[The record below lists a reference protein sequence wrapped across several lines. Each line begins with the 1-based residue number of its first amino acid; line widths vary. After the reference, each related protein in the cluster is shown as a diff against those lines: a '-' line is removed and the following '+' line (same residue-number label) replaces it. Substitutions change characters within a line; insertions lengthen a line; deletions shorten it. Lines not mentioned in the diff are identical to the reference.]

1 VIRRLSLSVPRPVG
15 SGGGPAGEGRTV
27 RLLAVSDEVDRA
39 FDFESNREAI
49 RPLDAILGCGD
60 LEPEHLCFLADAF
73 HVPLLY
79 VLGNHDRGANW
90 ESYETRLP
98 GRLDGRVERVAG
110 ISVAGMSW
118 PGTARGRPARDDLGA
133 WRQVIGLALK
143 SAARR
148 RPLIILS
155 HVPPSG
161 LGDTPED
168 PFHRGFGA
176 YRWLL
181 RALSPIAWLHGHTA
195 LAASEGW
202 RTQWRSTTLVNV
214 TGAVLLEITVGSEAA
229 ATIAEVEA

>member
-1 VIRRLSLSVPRPVG
+1 MTRRLSLSVPGTSGNDSSRLDRP
-15 SGGGPAGEGRTV
+15 V
-27 RLLAVSDEVDRA
+27 RLLAVSDEADRA
-39 FDFESNREAI
+39 FDFESNRQQV

-60 LEPEHLCFLADAF
+60 LEPDYLSFLADAF

-90 ESYETRLP
+90 ESADPHLP
-98 GRLDGRVERVAG
+98 GRLDGRVEQIAG
-110 ISVAGMSW
+110 VNIAGLSW
-118 PGTARGRPARDDLGA
+118 PGTVRGRPARDDVAA
-133 WRQVIGLALK
+133 WRQVLGLAFK

-168 PFHRGFGA
+168 PFHRGFVA

-181 RALSPIAWLHGHTA
+181 RWLSPIAWLHGHTA
-195 LAASEGW
+195 LAGSADW
-202 RTQWRSTTLVNV
+202 RTEWRDTTLANV
-214 TGAVLLEITVGSEAA
+214 TGAVLIEIGDPQRAG
-229 ATIAEVEA
+229 TIAAVKA